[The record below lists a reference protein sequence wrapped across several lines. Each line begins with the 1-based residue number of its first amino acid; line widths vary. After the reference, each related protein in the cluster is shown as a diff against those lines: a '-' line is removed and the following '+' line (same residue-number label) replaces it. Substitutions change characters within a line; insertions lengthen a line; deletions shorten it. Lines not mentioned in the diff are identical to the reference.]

1 MMIIGCDYHP
11 GFQQI
16 AFVDTDTGELQE
28 RRLQH
33 REEAEKFYRDLAAQG
48 IKVEVVS
55 VQSNFLLSS
64 AVSQFPTRTPS
75 RLTPFTRRMPAARS
89 GLRSPQSDASYAS
102 RRIAANLRLI
112 VDGAY
117 GRCSSAI
124 RYRVTTVLLKA
135 ILGSEQ
141 YHSMNSRMAW
151 SYERFELE
159 DVRLFKTADFDCSR
173 SGNLRTV
180 FGTRLRLFFA
190 IGSGLR
196 CRGEKHDPVPDLL
209 TSSAFHETYSQF
221 GVEGKTG

>member
-1 MMIIGCDYHP
+1 MRSESKAR
-11 GFQQI
+11 F
-16 AFVDTDTGELQE
+16 
-28 RRLQH
+28 RRP
-33 REEAEKFYRDLAAQG
+33 RR
-48 IKVEVVS
+48 VEVVS
-55 VQSNFLLSS
+55 VQSNFLPSS

-89 GLRSPQSDASYAS
+89 GLRSPQSDDSHAN

-135 ILGSEQ
+135 ILDSEQ

-180 FGTRLRLFFA
+180 FGTRFAFALRHWKRPTLPRRK
-190 IGSGLR
+190 SVR
-196 CRGEKHDPVPDLL
+196 PCPDLL
-209 TSSAFHETYSQF
+209 TGSAFPITDPISTRHRPVVHARRLPKRRSDPKMECDFCHLTHWR
-221 GVEGKTG
+221 TL

>member
-1 MMIIGCDYHP
+1 MP
-11 GFQQI
+11 
-16 AFVDTDTGELQE
+16 
-28 RRLQH
+28 
-33 REEAEKFYRDLAAQG
+33 
-48 IKVEVVS
+48 
-55 VQSNFLLSS
+55 SS

-102 RRIAANLRLI
+102 LRIAANLRLI

-117 GRCSSAI
+117 GCCSSAI
-124 RYRVTTVLLKA
+124 RYRVTTILLKA
-135 ILGSEQ
+135 SRGSEQ
-141 YHSMNSRMAW
+141 YKSMNSRMAW

-159 DVRLFKTADFDCSR
+159 EVRLFKTADFDCSR

-180 FGTRLRLFFA
+180 FGTRLRLLFA

-209 TSSAFHETYSQF
+209 TSSALALLTKNEGHIASRVCQQF
-221 GVEGKTG
+221 LARSASFGTKQQTLHRKFNDLTSSRWPVLRGIRSCAL